1 MLRLNSLRILDKAIE
16 CALSDPMKYNTTLN
30 KLLDKISPNL
40 NVNTNIDVSIDFEN
54 KLIDVLSRA
63 NNLKAVEVANIEL
76 LPGQTTDQNSS
87 HLLDK
92 EENKPIKTDIY
103 INSVQEINTNTK
115 KELNNE
121 QSDKPE
127 KAGEN

>member
-76 LPGQTTDQNSS
+76 LPEQSTAENAV
-87 HLLDK
+87 HLLNK
-92 EENKPIKTDIY
+92 EENQPIKTDIY
-103 INSVQEINTNTK
+103 IDSVQEINTNTK

-127 KAGEN
+127 KAGAN

>member
-54 KLIDVLSRA
+54 KLIDVLGRA

-76 LPGQTTDQNSS
+76 IPEQTTDQSIS

-92 EENKPIKTDIY
+92 EENKSIKTDIY
-103 INSVQEINTNTK
+103 IDSVQEINTNTK